1 MCFVKVLNISLT
13 LFFSKSYLAQKN
25 VIEKLQ
31 DNVSQGKHQTML
43 ESACYLLSYIGD
55 ILSALKQTSD
65 RASGATSPPFD
76 GDLGGLEPDTDWM
89 EEMAP
94 EEEDSAAE
102 EDSVSYQNSAV
113 TRLIGSVC
121 ICDALIYKNLLY
133 QSILLLQ
140 ERRL

>member
-1 MCFVKVLNISLT
+1 MSIFPTS
-13 LFFSKSYLAQKN
+13 SKTYLAQKN

-65 RASGATSPPFD
+65 RVAGATSPPFD
-76 GDLGGLEPDTDWM
+76 GEVVPGGGQEADSDWM
-89 EEMAP
+89 EEMVA

-102 EDSVSYQNSAV
+102 DSVSNAA
-113 TRLIGSVC
+113 RHF
-121 ICDALIYKNLLY
+121 
-133 QSILLLQ
+133 
-140 ERRL
+140 